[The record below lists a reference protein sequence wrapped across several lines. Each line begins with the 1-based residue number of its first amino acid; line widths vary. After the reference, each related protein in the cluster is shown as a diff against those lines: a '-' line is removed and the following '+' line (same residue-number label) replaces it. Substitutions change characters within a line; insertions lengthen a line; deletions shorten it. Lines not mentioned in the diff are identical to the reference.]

1 MTKGTG
7 KVIGA
12 LVFIGGASIGIAI
25 QQNAKSLWLFILGI
39 FLGFLVM
46 SAGVGIWKGKGP
58 FGE

>member
-7 KVIGA
+7 KVIGG
-12 LVFIGGASIGIAI
+12 LVFIGGAFIGIMI
-25 QQNAKSLWLFILGI
+25 HQNAESLWLSILGV
-39 FLGFLVM
+39 FLGFLAM